1 MPIRRSKHSSIIES
15 LNEAQRIAFGPVL
28 FQAVR
33 AARKTGFLACL
44 SEKPRTQAEAAQAA
58 HITDYAAGVL
68 VDMLA
73 AGGVI
78 AKAEDGVLTL
88 TQTGECLLFDE
99 MTKVNFDF
107 TADVCYRGMDH
118 LTEAL
123 EEGRPAGLKELGD
136 WPTIYPAISV
146 LPEPARTSW
155 YAFDHYYSDRYF
167 ATLAGALH
175 GHLNP
180 KEIFDVGGNTGKFAA
195 ACLREMPEARV
206 TLVDLPPQCASARS
220 NPALAP
226 YAGRFSTADVDWL
239 DPQALPAVKTR
250 ADVIWMSQFLDCFS
264 PDEAV
269 SILRRCRTLLA
280 PDGRFAVLEC
290 LTDRQAYEA
299 SAFSLAAVS
308 LYFTAMA
315 NGNSSFYRAS
325 DPEDVFARA
334 GLEIEHRRSDVGVSH
349 TLFVLK
355 PSR

>member
-136 WPTIYPAISV
+136 
-146 LPEPARTSW
+146 
-155 YAFDHYYSDRYF
+155 
-167 ATLAGALH
+167 
-175 GHLNP
+175 
-180 KEIFDVGGNTGKFAA
+180 
-195 ACLREMPEARV
+195 
-206 TLVDLPPQCASARS
+206 
-220 NPALAP
+220 
-226 YAGRFSTADVDWL
+226 
-239 DPQALPAVKTR
+239 
-250 ADVIWMSQFLDCFS
+250 
-264 PDEAV
+264 
-269 SILRRCRTLLA
+269 
-280 PDGRFAVLEC
+280 
-290 LTDRQAYEA
+290 
-299 SAFSLAAVS
+299 
-308 LYFTAMA
+308 
-315 NGNSSFYRAS
+315 
-325 DPEDVFARA
+325 
-334 GLEIEHRRSDVGVSH
+334 
-349 TLFVLK
+349 
-355 PSR
+355 